1 MKDTSNK
8 VIDTILSIVFID
20 IANPKI
26 GYYVYHNNAIA
37 KIKYIM
43 NQRVTLEGIYN
54 NDISY
59 TNIHNIKNKYIK
71 FLSIHSKITHSI
83 NHISNSKIL
92 KVISDFAGYGGVF
105 SPDDIIADIICN
117 NVTVAIKGTIV
128 PVYVYPN
135 IDSEVCIIST
145 QVMKDFELV
154 TDTDKLAK
162 LSDIHR
168 NGKVTIYTIIT
179 TNGTHIMCDRSDFKL
194 VGLLDRKDL
203 FSIL

>member
-54 NDISY
+54 NDVSY
-59 TNIHNIKNKYIK
+59 TNLNSIKNKYVK

-83 NHISNSKIL
+83 NHTSNSKIL
-92 KVISDFAGYGGVF
+92 KRIKEYSDFC
-105 SPDDIIADIICN
+105 DDTPNNIIADIICN
-117 NVTVAIKGTIV
+117 NAVVNIKGTVV
-128 PVYVYPN
+128 PVYVYPTV
-135 IDSEVCIIST
+135 DSELCVVSKK
-145 QVMKDFELV
+145 VMKDFELV

-162 LSDIHR
+162 LLDIHR

-179 TNGTHIMCDRSDFKL
+179 S
-194 VGLLDRKDL
+194 
-203 FSIL
+203 